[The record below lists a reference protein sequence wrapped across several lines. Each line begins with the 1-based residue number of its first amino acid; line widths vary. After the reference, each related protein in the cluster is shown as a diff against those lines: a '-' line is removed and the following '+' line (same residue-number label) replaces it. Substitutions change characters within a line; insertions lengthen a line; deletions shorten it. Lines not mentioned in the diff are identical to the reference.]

1 MSAKKTPGEI
11 STRASTFGPSA
22 LATPANAI
30 TFSRLLL
37 TPVFIALVISQGA
50 TWLTAA
56 LGAIVAFSDGLD
68 GIVARRQG
76 TTTSGAFLD
85 PLIDKVVVLSCMVT
99 LAIHPINGHHMS
111 WLPIAIIALR
121 ELAMMIYR
129 SRVAQFGISIPAR
142 RNAKLKT
149 MLQDLAIAVVVF
161 PWTQHLYWLHILVL
175 WAAVAMTIITGYEY
189 FLDGRRLLAESS
201 TGESG
206 EG

>member
-1 MSAKKTPGEI
+1 MSDERTPDKDP
-11 STRASTFGPSA
+11 TRVSTFGPSA

-50 TWLTAA
+50 TWLAAA

-76 TTTSGAFLD
+76 TTSSGAFLD
-85 PLIDKVVVLSCMVT
+85 PLIDKVVVLSCMAT
-99 LAIHPINGHHMS
+99 LAIHPINGHRMS
-111 WLPIAIIALR
+111 WLPIAVIALR
-121 ELAMMIYR
+121 ELAMMVYR

-161 PWTQHLYWLHILVL
+161 PWTQHLYWLHVLVL
-175 WAAVAMTIITGYEY
+175 WMAVAMTIITGYEY
-189 FLDGRRLLAESS
+189 FLDGRRLLAERS
-201 TGESG
+201 TGEPG